1 MALFQ
6 AQFQAQEADWDDD
19 SFLRLYLTTLAGT
32 VIQMQVPVSI
42 HHTWEMLEEYLVEHV
57 PRNSFIDTFGCELT
71 SINADTQ
78 MALQDPIQE
87 DLWKNNHFNLVAH
100 DCFRTMENNKHL
112 QGLDYEDCPRESL
125 THKLLTENQK
135 LSCSKH
141 LVSQVSQRPESK
153 TEEKAGKRHAHFSP
167 HT

>member
-1 MALFQ
+1 MSGFATRRRRASREGGGRLRDPGDQ
-6 AQFQAQEADWDDD
+6 GGQLRVGAADERLDTLLAPAVKREWVGL
-19 SFLRLYLTTLAGT
+19 LRRLMDG
-32 VIQMQVPVSI
+32 
-42 HHTWEMLEEYLVEHV
+42 E
-57 PRNSFIDTFGCELT
+57 
-71 SINADTQ
+71 
-78 MALQDPIQE
+78 
-87 DLWKNNHFNLVAH
+87 
-100 DCFRTMENNKHL
+100 
-112 QGLDYEDCPRESL
+112 RESL